1 MENMLNKL
9 LAEEKEL
16 QFTHFNEETAYSI
29 GSMLYDAAKKENHSI
44 VIDISFGGRQLFY
57 VALPGTTVDNEKW
70 VERKKRVVS
79 RFGHS
84 SYYMG
89 QYLQSIEK
97 TIEEKYYVPESEYAV
112 HGGCFPIIIKN
123 SGVLGTI
130 TVSGLPQ
137 EEDHKLVVS
146 VIRNFLEKI

>member
-1 MENMLNKL
+1 MLNKL

-16 QFTHFNEETAYSI
+16 QFSCFNEHTAYAI
-29 GSMLYDAAKKENHSI
+29 GTMLYESAQKENLSI
-44 VIDISFGGRQLFY
+44 VIDIAFGNRHLFY
-57 VALPGTTVDNEKW
+57 AALPGTGQDNENW

-89 QYLQSIEK
+89 QYLQSIGK
-97 TIEEKYYVPESEYAV
+97 TIEEKYYVPEREYAV
-112 HGGCFPIIIKN
+112 HGGCFPIIIKG

-146 VIRNFLEKI
+146 VIRKFLEKI

>member
-1 MENMLNKL
+1 MEKILSQL
-9 LAEEKEL
+9 LAEEREL
-16 QFTHFNEETAYSI
+16 QFSCFNEHTAFSI
-29 GSMLYDAAKKENHSI
+29 GTMLYESAQKENHSI

-89 QYLQSIEK
+89 QYLQSIGK
-97 TIEEKYYVPESEYAV
+97 TIEEKYYIRESEYAV
-112 HGGCFPIIIKN
+112 HGGCFPIILKD
-123 SGVLGTI
+123 SGPLGTI

-137 EEDHKLVVS
+137 EEDHKLVVR
-146 VIRNFLEKI
+146 VLRKFLEKI